1 MPRRLVLRLEVQ
13 SDFPINISEFV
24 VEELHVVK
32 VLRLGTTGK

>member
-24 VEELHVVK
+24 VEEPLAVK
-32 VLRLGTTGK
+32 VLRLGITSR